1 MNERILKLA
10 EQAGLKVE
18 SWMTNPPK
26 PFQILGSTEQFEK
39 FAELIV
45 RECMLCCERVISDP
59 VPESVDTWL
68 NGGSQCIDEIKQHF
82 GVRE

>member
-1 MNERILKLA
+1 MNERIQQLA

-45 RECMLCCERVISDP
+45 QECFTKLTPYLD
-59 VPESVDTWL
+59 D
-68 NGGSQCIDEIKQHF
+68 QFIDDIELELKEHF
-82 GVRE
+82 GVEE

>member
-1 MNERILKLA
+1 MNERIKLLA

-45 RECMLCCERVISDP
+45 RECAKTAE
-59 VPESVDTWL
+59 
-68 NGGSQCIDEIKQHF
+68 QHIDERCNRDFGVGVRLKEHF
-82 GVRE
+82 GVN

>member
-1 MNERILKLA
+1 MNKRLKELA

-45 RECMLCCERVISDP
+45 AECGKAFWTEECFVSDLAIEYYNRQ
-59 VPESVDTWL
+59 VGKIRRRFE
-68 NGGSQCIDEIKQHF
+68 
-82 GVRE
+82 

>member
-1 MNERILKLA
+1 MNERIKLLA

-45 RECMLCCERVISDP
+45 RECANWMDNERDESGDRISD
-59 VPESVDTWL
+59 SFYWADRM
-68 NGGSQCIDEIKQHF
+68 KKHF
-82 GVRE
+82 GVEE

>member
-1 MNERILKLA
+1 MERSHMNEQIKLLA

-18 SWMTNPPK
+18 SFMTNPPK

-45 RECMLCCERVISDP
+45 KECAGIDFRRKVGLTDYLGYEIGKVIKS
-59 VPESVDTWL
+59 
-68 NGGSQCIDEIKQHF
+68 HF
-82 GVRE
+82 GVKE

>member
-1 MNERILKLA
+1 MNQQYQELA

-39 FAELIV
+39 FVELIV
-45 RECMLCCERVISDP
+45 RECVAICEDTDGEHIADAKWGRRCCA
-59 VPESVDTWL
+59 L
-68 NGGSQCIDEIKQHF
+68 EIREHF
-82 GVRE
+82 GVEE